1 MLDSKM
7 TTLLG
12 INDDAVHPCHSVNR
26 VTHGI
31 YPPNTLQAMLYLSL
45 RAGSNV
51 NPRSFREPPPP
62 ARGAPVPYP
71 PHKKATVTRLGQHSF
86 WVTNTVSGD
95 DAPLPP
101 VSLSGGLHNSINSH
115 TSSIFNEVR
124 RNDLQTIRLSY
135 TDKMSVRWNLRN
147 G

>member
-1 MLDSKM
+1 M

-31 YPPNTLQAMLYLSL
+31 CPPKHVTGHAYLSL
-45 RAGSNV
+45 SAGSNV
-51 NPRSFREPPPP
+51 NHRSFRDPPP
-62 ARGAPVPYP
+62 ARGASVPYP
-71 PHKKATVTRLGQHSF
+71 PHKKATVTRLGQQSF

-124 RNDLQTIRLSY
+124 RNDLQTIICRQGVSAMGFKKWTVSLH
-135 TDKMSVRWNLRN
+135 
-147 G
+147 